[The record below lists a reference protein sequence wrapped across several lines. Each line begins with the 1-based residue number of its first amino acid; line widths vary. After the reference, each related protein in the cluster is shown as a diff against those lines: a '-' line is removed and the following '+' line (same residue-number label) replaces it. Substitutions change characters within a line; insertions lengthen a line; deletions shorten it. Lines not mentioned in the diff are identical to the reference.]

1 MLVLKDRENVHN
13 TFRNFH
19 NEVGRMKY
27 VTNLHAG
34 SEHVAN
40 STSSE
45 TGCYPDDQVGAWL
58 LCLGQ
63 FFPPKRDLRNL
74 PYSGFN
80 VVFKF

>member
-63 FFPPKRDLRNL
+63 LFPPKRDLKNL
-74 PYSGFN
+74 SYSGLN